1 MMHRKSALA
10 FAALAAAAALA
21 VSNSAFAQT
30 AAAPAAEPAP
40 ASPITANVT
49 LTTNYKFRGQDQ
61 DVLGSNGNFK
71 TSAVKPAIQ
80 GGFDYAH
87 ESGFYLGNWNSS
99 VNWLDGNSVEMDV
112 YGGYKFK
119 GGGIDWDVGALGYIY
134 PGATAGNTWE
144 IYGAGTYASPVGAFT
159 LKYSHTVSEDYFNWA
174 GANGGSD
181 LSGRN
186 TGYLNLGYGFE
197 VMPKLTLKASVGY
210 TFFAS
215 DIKDN
220 TSAANYYDYSV
231 GASYDFGGGLALGG
245 YVQGANKGSA
255 FEVTGADG
263 KTLNPNKARFI
274 VALTK
279 TL

>member
-1 MMHRKSALA
+1 MMHRKSVLA
-10 FAALAAAAALA
+10 WAALAAALS
-21 VSNSAFAQT
+21 VSQSAMAQT
-30 AAAPAAEPAP
+30 AAPET
-40 ASPITANVT
+40 SPLTANVT

-87 ESGFYLGNWNSS
+87 ESGFYIGNWNSS
-99 VNWLDGNSVEMDV
+99 VNWLDGNSIEMDV

-119 GGGIDWDVGALGYIY
+119 GGPIDWDIGTLGYVY

-144 IYGAGTYASPVGAFT
+144 IYGAGTYTSDVVGAFT
-159 LKYSHTVSEDYFNWA
+159 LKYSHTVSDDYFNYA
-174 GANGGSD
+174 GERSGSG
-181 LSGRN
+181 LKGTN
-186 TGYLNLGYGFE
+186 TGYLNLAYAKE
-197 VMPKLTLKASVGY
+197 IVSKLTLKAAVGY
-210 TFFAS
+210 TNLAS
-215 DIKDN
+215 DIE
-220 TSAANYYDYSV
+220 SLGYESYVDYSL
-231 GASYDFGGGLALGG
+231 GLSYDFGGGLALGG
-245 YVQGANKGSA
+245 YVQGANKGSS

-274 VALTK
+274 VALSK

>member
-1 MMHRKSALA
+1 MHMQLTRLGTVGAILLAPALA
-10 FAALAAAAALA
+10 SAQAAGP
-21 VSNSAFAQT
+21 S
-30 AAAPAAEPAP
+30 E

-71 TSAVKPAIQ
+71 TSAVKPALQ

-87 ESGFYLGNWNSS
+87 ESGFYIGNWNSS
-99 VNWLDGNSVEMDV
+99 VNWMDGNSIEMDV

-119 GGGIDWDVGALGYIY
+119 AGGLDWDVGTLGYIY
-134 PGATAGNTWE
+134 PGATQGNTWE
-144 IYGAGTYASPVGAFT
+144 IYGSGSYASAFGAFT
-159 LKYSHTVSEDYFNWA
+159 LKYSHTVSDDYFNWA
-174 GANGGSD
+174 GAKAGSG

-186 TGYLNLGYGFE
+186 TGYLNLGYAYE
-197 VMPKLTLKASVGY
+197 VVPKLTLKAAVGY

-220 TSAANYYDYSV
+220 TVAQNYYDYNV
-231 GASYDFGGGLALGG
+231 GASYDFGGGLSLGG

-263 KTLNPNKARFI
+263 KTRSPNKARFI

>member
-10 FAALAAAAALA
+10 LAALAAGLT
-21 VSNSAFAQT
+21 VSNSAMAQ
-30 AAAPAAEPAP
+30 AAAPAE

-61 DVLGSNGNFK
+61 DILKDGGTNFK
-71 TSAVKPAIQ
+71 TSSVKPAIQ

-87 ESGFYLGNWNSS
+87 ESGFYIGNWNSS

-119 GGGIDWDVGALGYIY
+119 GGGIDWDVGTLGYIY
-134 PGATAGNTWE
+134 PGATQGNTWE
-144 IYGAGTYASPVGAFT
+144 IYGSGSIAGFT
-159 LKYSHTVSEDYFNWA
+159 LKYSHTVSDDYFNWA
-174 GANGGSD
+174 GAKGGSG

-186 TGYLNLGYGFE
+186 TGYLNLGYGIE
-197 VMPKLTLKASVGY
+197 VIPKLTLKASVGY

-220 TSAANYYDYSV
+220 TSAANYYDYNV

>member
-1 MMHRKSALA
+1 M
-10 FAALAAAAALA
+10 AAALT
-21 VSNSAFAQT
+21 VSQSALAQT
-30 AAAPAAEPAP
+30 AAAPET
-40 ASPITANVT
+40 SPITANVT

-71 TSAVKPAIQ
+71 TSSVKPAIQ

-87 ESGFYLGNWNSS
+87 ESGFYIGNWNSS
-99 VNWLDGNSVEMDV
+99 VNWLDGNSIEMDV

-119 GGGIDWDVGALGYIY
+119 GGGIDWDVGTLGYIY
-134 PGATAGNTWE
+134 PGATQGNTWE
-144 IYGAGTYASPVGAFT
+144 IYGSGSIAGFT
-159 LKYSHTVSEDYFNWA
+159 LKYSHTVSDDYFNWA
-174 GANGGSD
+174 GAKGGSG

-186 TGYLNLGYGFE
+186 TGYLNLGYGIE
-197 VMPKLTLKASVGY
+197 VIPKLTLKAAVGY

-220 TSAANYYDYSV
+220 TTAENYYDYNV
-231 GASYDFGGGLALGG
+231 GASYDFGAGLALGA

>member
-1 MMHRKSALA
+1 MQLEPTRIATLAALLTVSTSAL
-10 FAALAAAAALA
+10 
-21 VSNSAFAQT
+21 AQT
-30 AAAPAAEPAP
+30 AAAPET
-40 ASPITANVT
+40 SPITANVT

-71 TSAVKPAIQ
+71 TSSVKPAIQ

-87 ESGFYLGNWNSS
+87 ESGFYIGNWNSS
-99 VNWLDGNSVEMDV
+99 VNWMDGNSIEMDV

-119 GGGIDWDVGALGYIY
+119 AGGLDWDVGTLGYIY
-134 PGATAGNTWE
+134 PGATQGNTWE
-144 IYGAGTYASPVGAFT
+144 IYGSGSIAGFT
-159 LKYSHTVSEDYFNWA
+159 LKYSHTVSDDYFNWA
-174 GANGGSD
+174 GAKGGSG

-186 TGYLNLGYGFE
+186 TGYLNLGYAYE
-197 VMPKLTLKASVGY
+197 VVPKLTLKAAVGY

-220 TSAANYYDYSV
+220 TAAVNYYDYNV
-231 GASYDFGGGLALGG
+231 GAAYDFGGGLALGG

>member
-1 MMHRKSALA
+1 MHRKTALA
-10 FAALAAAAALA
+10 LAALATALT
-21 VSNSAFAQT
+21 VSNSALAQT
-30 AAAPAAEPAP
+30 AAAPEAAPL
-40 ASPITANVT
+40 TANVT

-87 ESGFYLGNWNSS
+87 ASGFYIGNWNSS
-99 VNWLDGNSVEMDV
+99 VNWLTGNSIEMDV

-119 GGGIDWDVGALGYIY
+119 GGPIDWDIGALGYIY

-144 IYGAGTYASPVGAFT
+144 IYGAGTYSSEMVGAFT
-159 LKYSHTVSEDYFNWA
+159 LKYSHTVSDDYFNYA
-174 GANGGSD
+174 GHKSGSG
-181 LSGRN
+181 LKGTN
-186 TGYLNLGYGFE
+186 TGYLNLAYAKE
-197 VMPKLTLKASVGY
+197 IVPKLTLKAAVGY
-210 TFFAS
+210 TNLAS
-215 DIKDN
+215 DIE
-220 TSAANYYDYSV
+220 SLGYESYVDYSL
-231 GASYDFGGGLALGG
+231 GMSYDFGGGLALGG

>member
-1 MMHRKSALA
+1 MHRKTAL
-10 FAALAAAAALA
+10 ALAALAAALA
-21 VSNSAFAQT
+21 VSNSALAQT
-30 AAAPAAEPAP
+30 AAPAP
-40 ASPITANVT
+40 ETSPITANVT

-61 DVLGSNGNFK
+61 DVLGSNGNVK
-71 TSAVKPAIQ
+71 TSSVKPAIQ

-87 ESGFYLGNWNSS
+87 ESGFYIGNWNSS
-99 VNWLDGNSVEMDV
+99 VNWMDGNSIEMDV

-119 GGGIDWDVGALGYIY
+119 AGGLDWDVGTLGYIY
-134 PGATAGNTWE
+134 PGATQGNTWE
-144 IYGAGTYASPVGAFT
+144 IYGSGTYASDFGAFT
-159 LKYSHTVSEDYFNWA
+159 LKYSHTVSDDYFNWA
-174 GANGGSD
+174 GAKAGSG

-186 TGYLNLGYGFE
+186 TGYLNLGYAYE
-197 VMPKLTLKASVGY
+197 VVPKLTLKAAVGY

-220 TSAANYYDYSV
+220 TAAVDYYDYNV
-231 GASYDFGGGLALGG
+231 GASYDFGGGLALGA

-255 FEVTGADG
+255 FEIPGGPDG

>member
-10 FAALAAAAALA
+10 LAALTVSTAALA
-21 VSNSAFAQT
+21 QT
-30 AAAPAAEPAP
+30 APAAEPAP

-71 TSAVKPAIQ
+71 TSAVKPALQ

-87 ESGFYLGNWNSS
+87 ESGFYIGNWNSS
-99 VNWLDGNSVEMDV
+99 VGWLDGNSIEMDV

-119 GGGIDWDVGALGYIY
+119 AGPIDWDIGSLGYLY

-144 IYGAGTYASPVGAFT
+144 IYGAGTYASEVAGSFT
-159 LKYSHTVSEDYFNWA
+159 LKYSHTVSDDYFNYA
-174 GANGGSD
+174 GAASGSG
-181 LSGRN
+181 LKGTH
-186 TGYLNLGYGFE
+186 TGYLNLAYAKE
-197 VMPKLTLKASVGY
+197 IVPKLTLKAAVGY
-210 TFFAS
+210 TNLAS
-215 DIKDN
+215 DIR
-220 TSAANYYDYSV
+220 SLGYESYVDYSL
-231 GASYDFGGGLALGG
+231 GMSYDFGGGLALAG
-245 YVQGANKGSA
+245 YVQGANKGGS

-263 KTLNPNKARFI
+263 KTLNPNKTRFI